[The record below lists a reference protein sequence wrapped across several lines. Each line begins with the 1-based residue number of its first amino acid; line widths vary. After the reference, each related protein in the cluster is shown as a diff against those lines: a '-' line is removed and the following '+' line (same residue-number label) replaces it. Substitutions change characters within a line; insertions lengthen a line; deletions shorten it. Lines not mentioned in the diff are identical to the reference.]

1 MRQAY
6 KTGSLR
12 REETMNLMNLLL
24 SSLTSTQSLDS
35 VAKKT
40 GLSSTKVKLLLAIAV
55 PILIKAMKN
64 NASSKEG
71 AVSLLGALAQHK
83 DTRSIE
89 EQLGAADLEDGA
101 KIIGHILGGDY
112 GNVINQ
118 LTSETGLTSDEVGQT
133 LSSIA
138 PVLLSGLSEATET
151 ASSQAQ
157 KPSTGGLSA
166 VAGLF
171 GSLLGGAK
179 KEDEDEIG
187 GALLQSLLSNL

>member
-1 MRQAY
+1 
-6 KTGSLR
+6 
-12 REETMNLMNLLL
+12 MNLMNLLL

-40 GLSSTKVKLLLAIAV
+40 GLSSSKVKLLLMIAV

-71 AVSLLGALAQHK
+71 ALSLLGALAQHK
-83 DTRSIE
+83 DTRSAE
-89 EQLGAADLEDGA
+89 EQLGAADLADGA
-101 KIIGHILGGDY
+101 KIIGHILGNDY
-112 GNVINQ
+112 SGVISQ

-133 LSSIA
+133 LSNIA
-138 PVLLSGLSEATET
+138 PVLLSGLSDATEA
-151 ASSQAQ
+151 ASSQAAQAQ
-157 KPSTGGLSA
+157 KPSGSGLSA

-171 GSLLGGAK
+171 GSLLGKEK
-179 KEDEDEIG
+179 KEEEDEIG

>member
-1 MRQAY
+1 
-6 KTGSLR
+6 
-12 REETMNLMNLLL
+12 MNLMNLLL

>member
-1 MRQAY
+1 
-6 KTGSLR
+6 
-12 REETMNLMNLLL
+12 MNLMNLLL
-24 SSLTSTQSLDS
+24 SSLTSTQSVDS

-40 GLSSTKVKLLLAIAV
+40 GLSSSKVKLLLMIAV

-71 AVSLLGALAQHK
+71 ALSLLGALSQHK
-83 DTRSIE
+83 DTRSAE
-89 EQLGAADLEDGA
+89 EQLGSADLEDGA

-112 GNVINQ
+112 GSVIGQ
-118 LTSETGLTSDEVGQT
+118 LTSETGLTSVEVGQT
-133 LSSIA
+133 LSNIA

-151 ASSQAQ
+151 ASTQAS
-157 KPSTGGLSA
+157 KPSGSGLSA

-179 KEDEDEIG
+179 KEEEEDEIG

>member
-1 MRQAY
+1 
-6 KTGSLR
+6 
-12 REETMNLMNLLL
+12 MNLMNLLL

-40 GLSSTKVKLLLAIAV
+40 GLSSSKTKLLLMIAI
-55 PILIKAMKN
+55 PILLKAMKN
-64 NASSKEG
+64 NASDKEG
-71 AVSLLGALAQHK
+71 ALSLLGALAQHK
-83 DTRSIE
+83 DTRSVE

-101 KIIGHILGGDY
+101 KIIGHILGSDY
-112 GNVINQ
+112 SGVINQ

-133 LSSIA
+133 LNSIA
-138 PVLLSGLSEATET
+138 PVLLSGLSDATT
-151 ASSQAQ
+151 AASTQQAEAQ
-157 KPSTGGLSA
+157 KPAGGLSA

-179 KEDEDEIG
+179 KEEEDEIG